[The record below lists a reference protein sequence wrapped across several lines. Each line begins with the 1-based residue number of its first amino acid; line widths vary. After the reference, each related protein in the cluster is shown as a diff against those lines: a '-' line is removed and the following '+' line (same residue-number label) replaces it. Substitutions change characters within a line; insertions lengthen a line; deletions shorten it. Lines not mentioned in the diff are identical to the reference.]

1 MPSAKTATT
10 YNFTMA
16 DLAVALN
23 SIGIPFQ
30 KGDTI
35 GDTDGGGWLWT
46 YEDSGESLVLEHI
59 TEEVSVQP
67 TAPAKPAPA
76 PAEPTPAEPTDLE
89 KAKAK
94 YPVGTRVEIAGA
106 GRFWRPVII
115 TGYEEDRYGS
125 PAVVYDTP
133 GGWDRVKTILDPNY
147 CRPYVEPPPAEPLP
161 RLVQV
166 GDYIQWPNGSGG
178 IYRVIG
184 DRRVRLVGRDTHP
197 HIGRDY
203 PDDNV
208 RLGQP
213 ISPYIKLVKV
223 LVPTEH
229 KTCSLRRTIYEAVP
243 AIGNVK
249 HVALWNGRGFEAIE
263 YRANWWE
270 TKATGLDLTDYVVLP
285 DPK

>member
-1 MPSAKTATT
+1 MPSTKTTTT
-10 YNFTMA
+10 YKFTNA

-35 GDTDGGGWLWT
+35 GDTDEGGWLWT

-67 TAPAKPAPA
+67 TAPAKPEPA
-76 PAEPTPAEPTDLE
+76 PAEPTPAEPSYLE

-94 YPVGTRVEIAGA
+94 YPVGTRVKIAGA
-106 GRFWRPVII
+106 GRF
-115 TGYEEDRYGS
+115 
-125 PAVVYDTP
+125 
-133 GGWDRVKTILDPNY
+133 

-166 GDYIQWPNGSGG
+166 GDYIQWPNGSGR

-184 DRRVRLVGRDTHP
+184 DRRVRLVGGDTHP

-213 ISPYIKLVKV
+213 ISLYIKFVKV